1 MNIILSTFSLKKLC
15 TPLLLVLMTI
25 YAVHTKIINEVR
37 LNNEVN
43 IYPVNCTYHFPTG
56 NIIYC
61 TCLKLDA
68 NLNKFIC

>member
-43 IYPVNCTYHFPTG
+43 IYPVNCTYHFQQATLF
-56 NIIYC
+56 
-61 TCLKLDA
+61 TARVLSWMQT
-68 NLNKFIC
+68 